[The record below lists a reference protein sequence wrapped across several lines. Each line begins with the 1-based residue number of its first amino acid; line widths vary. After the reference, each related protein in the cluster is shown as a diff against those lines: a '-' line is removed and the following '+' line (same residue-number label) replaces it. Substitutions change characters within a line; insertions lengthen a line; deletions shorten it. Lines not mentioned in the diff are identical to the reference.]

1 MKIKETTTVLYQS
14 EDGKQFLTKEECELH
29 EKELEYIKGIKY
41 FLVSHDIDKT
51 ETGAYFNKTLVAV
64 GSNRYYISQEDI
76 FLNWCI
82 KTFGAF
88 IECGV
93 QGYGIMN
100 TFSYI
105 KVSKETYDEC
115 KPYCVY
121 GGWGTHTPKKVFI
134 SDKKINGFPEPYDI
148 KKEWNIK

>member
-1 MKIKETTTVLYQS
+1 MKAKETTAIIYQS

-29 EKELEYIKGIKY
+29 EKELEHIKKIKY
-41 FLVSHDIDKT
+41 FLVSHGIDKT
-51 ETGAYFNKTLVAV
+51 ETGAYYNKTLVAV
-64 GSNRYYISQEDI
+64 GSNPYYISKEDI
-76 FLNWCI
+76 LLNWGM

-93 QGYGIMN
+93 QGYGIQR
-100 TFSYI
+100 TFVY
-105 KVSKETYDEC
+105 KEVSKEDYDEC

-121 GGWGTHTPKKVFI
+121 GGWGTHVPKKIFI
-134 SDKKINGFPEPYDI
+134 SDKKINGFPEPYNI